1 VAYLGDLFRRMFA
14 SRRDQDDA
22 VPRDP
27 GEPFAAAVGRRIML
41 RDRAAERG
49 GEEPAF
55 PSFRASAM
63 DRPASSGERGD
74 LLHARLLLRD
84 VFTPAQPV
92 TERGRFAGR
101 LGVLARLIE
110 IIEEQRSH
118 VVIYGERGIGKTSLV
133 HILADI
139 ARDSRYMV
147 IYASCGAQSKFDE
160 IFRAVLSEVPQLY
173 LRSVSPTGAEAE
185 GGATLADRLPAGT
198 FDARELGNLCA
209 QITGTRVIIILDEY
223 DRIQNPEFRQSVA
236 ELIKNLSDR
245 AARVQLILTGVASNL
260 QELIGYIPSIRRNV
274 IGLPMPR
281 LTPDEVRAM
290 IRIGEDAAGVRFDE
304 QAIQMVG
311 LLSNGSP
318 YLARLLSHH
327 SAMNAL
333 DDGRMNVQ
341 LADIRE
347 ALDKIV
353 EEAEGRVSRRTVD
366 QIKNLSTNTRRRAYL
381 AAAAR
386 AASTPDG
393 WFKTDD
399 VVHHLSGKVADDA
412 AVSAELASLATS
424 EGILEEDL
432 DGESPRYCFRDE
444 ALPVYLMMLIARDQV
459 REGDAADT
467 PVAAPVPAAAKG

>member
-1 VAYLGDLFRRMFA
+1 MF
-14 SRRDQDDA
+14 SRKRDEEA
-22 VPRDP
+22 VVEDVDYAEAP
-27 GEPFAAAVGRRIML
+27 GRRIVM
-41 RDRAAERG
+41 RDRARAASEQ
-49 GEEPAF
+49 EPAL
-55 PSFRASAM
+55 PTFRASAM
-63 DRPASSGERGD
+63 DRPTAFGDRGGSQPRD

-133 HILADI
+133 HILSDI

-147 IYASCGAQSKFDE
+147 VYASCGAQSRFDD
-160 IFRAVLSEVPQLY
+160 IFRAILSEIPQLY
-173 LRSVSPTGAEAE
+173 LRSVSPTDVEAE
-185 GGATLADRLPAGT
+185 GGATLADRLPAET

-209 QITGTRVIIILDEY
+209 QITGTRVIIVLDEY

-274 IGLPMPR
+274 VGLPMPR
-281 LTPDEVRAM
+281 LTDDEVRAM
-290 IRIGEDAAGVRFDE
+290 IRIGENAAGVRFEE
-304 QAIQMVG
+304 QAIQLVA

-327 SAMNAL
+327 SAMRGL
-333 DDGRMNVQ
+333 DDGRMTVTVP
-341 LADIRE
+341 DIRG

-353 EEAEGRVSRRTVD
+353 EEAEGQVAPRTIANLAQVSGEG
-366 QIKNLSTNTRRRAYL
+366 QAIGL

-386 AASTPDG
+386 AGSTPDG
-393 WFKTDD
+393 WFK
-399 VVHHLSGKVADDA
+399 VKEVMAHLGPNRNAQAVADDLRA
-412 AVSAELASLATS
+412 LSGVDGLLQV
-424 EGILEEDL
+424 DL
-432 DGESPRYCFRDE
+432 DGTEPRFSFRDE
-444 ALPVYLMMLIARDQV
+444 ALPVYLMMLNARNQMK
-459 REGDAADT
+459 EDAARAE
-467 PVAAPVPAAAKG
+467 PAPAAVKG